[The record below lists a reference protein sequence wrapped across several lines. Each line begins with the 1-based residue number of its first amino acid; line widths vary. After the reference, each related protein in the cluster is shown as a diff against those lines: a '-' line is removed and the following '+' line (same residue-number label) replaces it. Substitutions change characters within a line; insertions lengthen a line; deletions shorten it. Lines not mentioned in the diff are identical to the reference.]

1 MKLINITRSLL
12 LSSVVI
18 FGMVSASE
26 ALAGA
31 PMVKQSAPGFYRIML
46 GDFELTVLSDG
57 TVDLPMDKLLHQAT
71 ETTMAQ
77 LAESFLTAPVES
89 SVNAYLVNT
98 GQKLVLIDSGA
109 GSLFGPTLGKLLQ
122 NLKASGYD
130 AAQIDEILITHMHP
144 DHVGGLATEQQRVF
158 PNAVVRASQQD
169 ADYWLSQ
176 SQMDSADEDSKG
188 FFQGAMASLN
198 PYVSANKFQPFSD
211 NGPIMTGISAVSTP
225 GHTVGHTSY
234 VIESNGQTLWVIG
247 DLIHAAAVQFAHPE
261 VTIDF
266 DTKPKQAQITRQKV
280 FTNLAEGKVMLGATH
295 IQFPGLGHVRKL
307 DDGFSWVPVNYQRIR

>member
-1 MKLINITRSLL
+1 MKLHKLAKSIL
-12 LSSVVI
+12 LSSGLALAVVI
-18 FGMVSASE
+18 TGQVSA
-26 ALAGA
+26 AA

-57 TVDLPMDKLLHQAT
+57 TVDLPMDKLLQQPS
-71 ETTMAQ
+71 ETTTAQ

-89 SVNAYLVNT
+89 SVNAYLINT

-122 NLKASGYD
+122 NLQASGYE

-144 DHVGGLATEQQRVF
+144 DHVGGLAGEQQRVF
-158 PNAVVRASQQD
+158 PNAVVRASGQD

-176 SQMDSADEDSKG
+176 SQMDSAPEESKG

-198 PYVSANKFQPFSD
+198 PYVSAKQFQPFSD
-211 NGPIMTGISAVSTP
+211 SGQIMPGISAVSTP

-234 VIESNGQTLWVIG
+234 VIQSNGQTLWVIG
-247 DLIHAAAVQFAHPE
+247 DLIHAAAVQFAHPQ

-266 DTKPKQAQITRQKV
+266 DTEPKQAQITRQKV
-280 FTNLAEGKVMLGATH
+280 FTDLAVGKVMLGATH
-295 IQFPGLGHVRKL
+295 IQFPGLGHLRKL
-307 DDGFSWVPVNYQRIR
+307 DDGFGWVPVNYQRIR